1 MRIDS
6 LTLKVLEN
14 HAQAVAESMAYTLF
28 RTAHSTFVKE
38 TEDFTT
44 GLATP
49 SGMTFASPRDL
60 GATWFIGLDYSGAIK
75 QIENYEEGDICVT
88 NDPYSG
94 FVCTHTPDMHIWKPI
109 FWEGEII
116 AFAVGHIHNTDM
128 GGAVPASLSRA
139 NTEVHQEG
147 IRFRPAKLV
156 SRGVLNQQLVDTM
169 LLNVRMPEQN
179 WGDLNA
185 QIAAVNTGEAK
196 MHEMIG
202 KFGAETVKA
211 GIEDLL
217 DVGEMRA
224 REVIAK
230 LPDGDYRFVDYLDE
244 DAPGGVPVRLD
255 LTLRI
260 RGDAAEMDFT
270 GSDPQLHSALN
281 MPTGGNPRHIL
292 LMVGWNYCLYTLDPS
307 IPLNGGILRPATC
320 IVPEG
325 TVLNPAHPAAVGMR
339 SLTCARLQG
348 VIMGAFHGAAPDRL
362 PVGAA
367 GGGGIV
373 NVKTFDARTGKLSM
387 ASIDPVVG
395 GAGGS
400 ALGDGTDG
408 SGANSGFL
416 KNTPV
421 EINEVEVPIKF
432 RRYSLVRDSG
442 GAGRSRGGLATELE
456 VEVFSPDTVVTAR
469 NRDRTIFAA
478 WGGRGGV
485 AGAPSVFTKI
495 APDGMRTALG
505 NTDVVHLEPGD
516 VFNLTSGGG
525 AGWGSPLEREAAL
538 VARDVA
544 RGAVSAAAAE
554 TEYGVILTAAGAVD
568 EAATEARRAEMA
580 RTAEGKPVPV
590 YSYNAGREAFEAVW
604 TDANYLALTEALSHV
619 PGHWRHFVK
628 RSVFAH
634 VRALPEERRRGDGS
648 EVAEALSFAVRR
660 LPQLAEYLPDHA
672 PRQRAAE

>member
-1 MRIDS
+1 MRTDPV
-6 LTLKVLEN
+6 TLKMLEN

-44 GLATP
+44 GLVTP

-60 GATWFIGLDYSGAIK
+60 GATWFIGLDYKGALDGIDS
-75 QIENYEEGDICVT
+75 YAEGDICIT

-147 IRFRPAKLV
+147 IRFKPSKLV
-156 SRGVLNQQLVDTM
+156 SGGVVNQQLIDTLM
-169 LLNVRMPEQN
+169 LNVRMPEQN
-179 WGDLNA
+179 RGDMNA

-196 MHEMIG
+196 VHEMIR
-202 KFGAETVKA
+202 KFGVETVKN

-217 DVGEMRA
+217 DMGETRA
-224 REVIAK
+224 RAVISD
-230 LPDGDYRFVDYLDE
+230 LPDGDFRFVDYLDE
-244 DAPGGVPVRLD
+244 DGPDGVPVRLE
-255 LTLRI
+255 LNLQI
-260 RGDAAEMDFT
+260 RGDAVTLDFT
-270 GSDPQLHSALN
+270 GSDPQLKSALN

-292 LMVGWNYCLYTLDPS
+292 MMVGYNYCLYTLDPS
-307 IPLNGGILRPATC
+307 VPLNGGILRAATC
-320 IVPEG
+320 IAPEG
-325 TVLNPAHPAAVGMR
+325 SILNPQYPAAVGMR
-339 SLTCARLQG
+339 SLTCGRLQG
-348 VIMGAFHGAAPDRL
+348 VVMGAFHAAAPDRL

-373 NVKTFDARTGKLSM
+373 NVKTFDARTGTLSM
-387 ASIDPVVG
+387 ASIDPVIG

-432 RRYSLVRDSG
+432 RRYGLVQDSG
-442 GAGRSRGGLATELE
+442 GAGLARGGLSTVLE
-456 VEVFSPDTVVTAR
+456 VEVFTPDTVVTAR

-478 WGGRGGV
+478 WGGQGGHP
-485 AGAPSVFTKI
+485 GAPSHFTKI
-495 APDGMRTALG
+495 SPDGTRHDLG
-505 NTDVVHLEPGD
+505 NTDVINLGPGD

-525 AGWGSPLEREAAL
+525 AGWGDPFTRDADLVVRDVLRGSISAEAAR
-538 VARDVA
+538 RD
-544 RGAVSAAAAE
+544 
-554 TEYGVILTAAGAVD
+554 YGVVVDAAGVCD
-568 EAATEARRAEMA
+568 VQATQTLRDAH
-580 RTAEGKPVPV
+580 TAPVPQT
-590 YSYNAGREAFEAVW
+590 YSYNASRIAFEAIW
-604 TDANYLALTEALSHV
+604 TDANYAALTQALAGMPV
-619 PGHWRHFVK
+619 HWRHFVK
-628 RSVFAH
+628 RAVFDHIA
-634 VRALPEERRRGDGS
+634 ALPQADLRGDGS
-648 EVAEALSFAVRR
+648 DVLAAIDAVRAR
-660 LPQLAEYLPDHA
+660 VPGLTRAMDLRE
-672 PRQRAAE
+672 AAE

>member
-1 MRIDS
+1 MRIDA

-44 GLATP
+44 GLTTP
-49 SGMTFASPRDL
+49 AGMTFASPRDL
-60 GATWFIGLDYSGAIK
+60 GATWFIGLDYAGAIGM
-75 QIENYEEGDICVT
+75 IDTYEEGDICVT

-94 FVCTHTPDMHIWKPI
+94 FVCTHTPDLHIWKPI
-109 FWEGEII
+109 FWEGEIV

-147 IRFRPAKLV
+147 IRFRPTKLV
-156 SRGVLNQQLVDTM
+156 SRGEMNRQLVDTM

-196 MHEMIG
+196 MHEMIT
-202 KFGAETVKA
+202 KFGVETVKA

-217 DVGEMRA
+217 DVGEARA
-224 REVIAK
+224 REVIAS
-230 LPDGDYRFVDYLDE
+230 LPDGEYRFVDYLDE
-244 DAPGGVPVRLD
+244 DAPDGVPVRLD

-260 RGDAAEMDFT
+260 LGDAAEMDFT
-270 GSDPQLHSALN
+270 GSDPQLQSALN

-307 IPLNGGILRPATC
+307 IPLNGGLLRPVTC

-325 TVLNPAHPAAVGMR
+325 TVLNPVAPAAVGMR
-339 SLTCARLQG
+339 SLTCGRLQG
-348 VIMGAFHGAAPDRL
+348 VTMGAFHAAAPDRL

-373 NVKTFDARTGKLSM
+373 NVKTTDARSGKLAM

-400 ALGDGTDG
+400 AQGDGSDG
-408 SGANSGFL
+408 SGALSSFL

-421 EINEVEVPIKF
+421 EINEVEVPIRF
-432 RRYSLVRDSG
+432 RRYGLVPDSG
-442 GAGRSRGGLATELE
+442 GAGQFRGGMATELE
-456 VEVFSPDTVVTAR
+456 IEIFAPDTVVTAR
-469 NRDRTIFAA
+469 NRDRTTFAA
-478 WGGRGGV
+478 WGGQGGV
-485 AGAPSVFTKI
+485 AGAPSTFTKF
-495 APDGMRTALG
+495 APDGTQTALG
-505 NTDVVHLEPGD
+505 NTDVVRLGPGD
-516 VFNLTSGGG
+516 VLNLTSGGG
-525 AGWGSPLEREAAL
+525 AGWGHPFDRDAGA

-544 RGAVSAAAAE
+544 CGAVSVGQA
-554 TEYGVILTAAGAVD
+554 TEAYGVVLTPEGRVD
-568 EAATEARRAEMA
+568 EAETAAC
-580 RTAEGKPVPV
+580 RTRMRDAAQGRSVPT
-590 YSYNAGREAFEAVW
+590 YSYNAGRTAFEAVW
-604 TDANYLALTEALSHV
+604 TDANYAALTDALARV
-619 PGHWRHFVK
+619 PITWRHYVK

-634 VRALPEERRRGDGS
+634 VGALPADRRRGDGS
-648 EVAEALSFAVRR
+648 EVADALAATVER
-660 LPQLAEYLPDHA
+660 LPQLSEYLGHDFEA
-672 PRQRAAE
+672 TE